1 MPKRV
6 KIIFFGDVK
15 DNGHRFFIK
24 QKAIELGLK
33 GYCELNNARQLEVE
47 VEGSTNAVDEFIHF
61 SQKGVSLQAE
71 SNQFTLEIFD
81 NLKGYKVMESDIV

>member
-1 MPKRV
+1 MSKRV
-6 KIIFFGDVK
+6 KIIFLGDIK
-15 DNGHRFFIK
+15 DNGYRFFIK

-33 GYCELNNARQLEVE
+33 GYCELNGDHQLEVE

-61 SQKGVSLQAE
+61 AQKGVSLQAE

-81 NLKGYKVMESDIV
+81 NLKGYKVMKSDIV

>member
-1 MPKRV
+1 MAKRV
-6 KIIFFGDVK
+6 KIIFLGDVK

-33 GYCELNNARQLEVE
+33 GYCELNGTHQLEVE

-61 SQKGVSLQAE
+61 AQKGVSLQAE

-81 NLKGYKVMESDIV
+81 NLIGYRVMKSDIV

>member
-1 MPKRV
+1 MAKRV

-33 GYCELNNARQLEVE
+33 GYCELNGIHQLEVE

-61 SQKGVSLQAE
+61 AQKGVSLQAQ

-81 NLKGYKVMESDIV
+81 NLKGYKVMKSDIV

>member
-1 MPKRV
+1 MAKRV
-6 KIIFFGDVK
+6 KILFFGDVK

-33 GYCELNNARQLEVE
+33 GYCELNDAQQLEVE

-61 SQKGVSLQAE
+61 AQKGVSLQAE
-71 SNQFTLEIFD
+71 SDQFTLEIFD
-81 NLKGYKVMESDIV
+81 NLKGYKVMKSDIV

>member
-1 MPKRV
+1 MAKRV
-6 KIIFFGDVK
+6 KIIFFSDVK

-33 GYCELNNARQLEVE
+33 GYCELNGTNQLEVE

-61 SQKGVSLQAE
+61 AQKGVSLQAQ

-81 NLKGYKVMESDIV
+81 NLKGYKVMKSDIV

>member
-1 MPKRV
+1 MAKRV

-33 GYCELNNARQLEVE
+33 GYCELNGTHQLEVE

-61 SQKGVSLQAE
+61 AQKGVSLQAQ

-81 NLKGYKVMESDIV
+81 NLIGYKVMKSDIV

>member
-1 MPKRV
+1 MAKRV

-33 GYCELNNARQLEVE
+33 GYCELNGTHQLEVE

-61 SQKGVSLQAE
+61 AQKGVSLQAK

-81 NLKGYKVMESDIV
+81 NLKGYKVMKSDIV

>member
-1 MPKRV
+1 MAKRV
-6 KIIFFGDVK
+6 KILFFGDVK

-33 GYCELNNARQLEVE
+33 GYCELNNAQQLEVE

-61 SQKGVSLQAE
+61 AQKGVSLQAE

-81 NLKGYKVMESDIV
+81 NLKGYKVMKSDIV

>member
-15 DNGHRFFIK
+15 DNGYRFFIK

-33 GYCELNNARQLEVE
+33 GYCELNNSYQLEVE

-61 SQKGVSLQAE
+61 AQKGVSLQAQ
-71 SNQFTLEIFD
+71 SNQFTLELFD
-81 NLKGYKVMESDIV
+81 NLKGYKVMKSDIV

>member
-1 MPKRV
+1 MAKRV

-33 GYCELNNARQLEVE
+33 GYCELNGTHQLEVE

-61 SQKGVSLQAE
+61 AQKGVSLQAQ

-81 NLKGYKVMESDIV
+81 NLKGYKVMKSDIV

>member
-1 MPKRV
+1 MAKRV

-33 GYCELNNARQLEVE
+33 GYCELNGTHQLDVE

-61 SQKGVSLQAE
+61 AQKGVSLQAQ

-81 NLKGYKVMESDIV
+81 NLKGYKVMKSDIV

>member
-1 MPKRV
+1 MAKRV

-33 GYCELNNARQLEVE
+33 GYCELNDAHQLEVE
-47 VEGSTNAVDEFIHF
+47 IEGSTNAVDEFIHF
-61 SQKGVSLQAE
+61 AQQGVSLQAA

-81 NLKGYKVMESDIV
+81 NLKGYKVMKSDIV

>member
-6 KIIFFGDVK
+6 KIVFFGDVK
-15 DNGHRFFIK
+15 DNGYRFFIK

-33 GYCELNNARQLEVE
+33 GYCELNSNQKLEVE

-61 SQKGVSLQAE
+61 AQKGVSLQAQ
-71 SNQFTLEIFD
+71 SNHFALELFD
-81 NLKGYKVMESDIV
+81 NLKGYKVMKSDIV

>member
-1 MPKRV
+1 MAKRV
-6 KIIFFGDVK
+6 KITFFGDVK

-33 GYCELNNARQLEVE
+33 GYCELNGTHQLEVE

-61 SQKGVSLQAE
+61 AQKGVSLQAQ

-81 NLKGYKVMESDIV
+81 NLKGYKVMKSDIV

>member
-1 MPKRV
+1 MAKRV

-33 GYCELNNARQLEVE
+33 GYCELNGTHQLEVE

-61 SQKGVSLQAE
+61 AQKGVSLQAE

-81 NLKGYKVMESDIV
+81 NLKGYKVMKSDIV

>member
-1 MPKRV
+1 MAKRV

-15 DNGHRFFIK
+15 GNGYRFFIK

-33 GYCELNNARQLEVE
+33 GYCELNNAYQLEVE

-61 SQKGVSLQAE
+61 AQKGVSLQAQ

-81 NLKGYKVMESDIV
+81 NLKGYKVMKSDIV